1 MFRRSFLW
9 WIESFL
15 DSIIYLLSPFGA
27 NKLFRIENV
36 FLLAWHF
43 LAGLMIF
50 ILYES
55 YVLDQAFVL
64 QSILQAHSIQNLE
77 STQVAPDKV
86 LVYYTV

>member
-1 MFRRSFLW
+1 
-9 WIESFL
+9 
-15 DSIIYLLSPFGA
+15 
-27 NKLFRIENV
+27 
-36 FLLAWHF
+36 
-43 LAGLMIF
+43 MIF

-86 LVYYTV
+86 LVYYSLMQDFCVRIIFIAYG